1 MNKYIRPIGFG
12 LLVAVVVF
20 VAMNWLDAQ
29 LHRPPGF
36 NTWFATIFLGVF
48 TAYLLANLAGNRKVA
63 TADAATQAAAL
74 TFTPPPG
81 QALIYVYREGFV
93 GKAAGMNL
101 SIDGK
106 VVAQLTAP
114 RFTCVAVSPGEHRL
128 AMAFGGL
135 AGPQNKAAETVIQTA
150 ADTAYVFK
158 MAVSMGLIQNSITLQ
173 PQPDLAAMKT
183 VLGRMKM
190 TAPDIAQV

>member
-1 MNKYIRPIGFG
+1 M
-12 LLVAVVVF
+12 
-20 VAMNWLDAQ
+20 
-29 LHRPPGF
+29 
-36 NTWFATIFLGVF
+36 
-48 TAYLLANLAGNRKVA
+48 
-63 TADAATQAAAL
+63 
-74 TFTPPPG
+74 
-81 QALIYVYREGFV
+81 
-93 GKAAGMNL
+93 
-101 SIDGK
+101 
-106 VVAQLTAP
+106 
-114 RFTCVAVSPGEHRL
+114 AVSPGEHRL